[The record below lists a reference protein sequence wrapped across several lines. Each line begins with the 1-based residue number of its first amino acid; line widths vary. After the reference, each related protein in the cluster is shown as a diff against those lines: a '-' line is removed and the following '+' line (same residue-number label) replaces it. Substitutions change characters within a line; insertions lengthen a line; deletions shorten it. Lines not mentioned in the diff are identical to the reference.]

1 MPSSPITASPCR
13 RDNDTHTAHRAEN
26 ADEPAK
32 LRLGGG
38 GEVRTDRRH
47 ADRMHEVVDNWRR
60 HAFEVE
66 MTDLSYPG
74 ECHDVAQYL
83 NGDGWATS
91 EAKMTSGT

>member
-1 MPSSPITASPCR
+1 
-13 RDNDTHTAHRAEN
+13 
-26 ADEPAK
+26 
-32 LRLGGG
+32 
-38 GEVRTDRRH
+38 
-47 ADRMHEVVDNWRR
+47 MHEVVDNWRR